1 MVIKVPII
9 VSCNNK
15 GTKQA
20 VKGIGGLEKS
30 FKKMGLASK
39 LSFAAATTAVT
50 AFTKKAVTAAL
61 EESKAV
67 AVLNNQ
73 LKNLG
78 LAFAATGVNAYID
91 SLQRATSVSEDKL
104 RPAFSTLIRA
114 TSDLGKAQ
122 QLLALTLD
130 ISASTGF
137 EVEQVSKSLSKAYLG
152 QNTALGKLGVGLT
165 KTELKTLNFEQ
176 IQKRLTVLF
185 KGGAAAAVDTYAGSM
200 AKLQIAAKEA
210 SETIGF
216 ALIDGIKR
224 LGDENSINDAADSM
238 EKLASQTAF
247 AITGFSVLTDTISN
261 STLGKGFGSLLQ
273 FGPIAMAINELAR
286 LGKATVASEITGTN
300 RQSPRATEKAAE
312 KAAAKAIKDAKQR
325 LALEKQTAAVK
336 KLQAKFDLD
345 NIQLA
350 AAAQGKLSKEEE
362 TRVKALQAL
371 KTEQKADDL
380 RSLEELEALQK
391 KNADAEVARQNEI
404 LAAHKRNAAEILAM
418 SKENAKSYADF
429 VKTFTYPGGLFQGT
443 PLANSGN
450 NATDAKPLPVMA
462 PAIPSFQDFVNNEMA
477 IDAPFMP
484 GDPGYSGTAG
494 QNRPAPNLTVNL
506 QGGINV
512 GSTFEFY
519 QTVQTALQELNRAGN
534 SLTSAGS

>member
-1 MVIKVPII
+1 
-9 VSCNNK
+9 
-15 GTKQA
+15 
-20 VKGIGGLEKS
+20 
-30 FKKMGLASK
+30 
-39 LSFAAATTAVT
+39 
-50 AFTKKAVTAAL
+50 
-61 EESKAV
+61 
-67 AVLNNQ
+67 
-73 LKNLG
+73 
-78 LAFAATGVNAYID
+78 
-91 SLQRATSVSEDKL
+91 
-104 RPAFSTLIRA
+104 
-114 TSDLGKAQ
+114 
-122 QLLALTLD
+122 
-130 ISASTGF
+130 
-137 EVEQVSKSLSKAYLG
+137 
-152 QNTALGKLGVGLT
+152 
-165 KTELKTLNFEQ
+165 
-176 IQKRLTVLF
+176 
-185 KGGAAAAVDTYAGSM
+185 M

-216 ALIDGIKR
+216 ALIKGIER
-224 LGDENSINDAADSM
+224 IGDEKGIDNAASSM
-238 EKLASQTAF
+238 EKFASEIGF
-247 AITGFSVLTDTISN
+247 AITGMSVLIDKVTD
-261 STLGKGFGSLLQ
+261 STFGKLLGVGLKFSGIGSLITL
-273 FGPIAMAINELAR
+273 LAD
-286 LGKATVASEITGTN
+286 LGRATVAAENIGTN